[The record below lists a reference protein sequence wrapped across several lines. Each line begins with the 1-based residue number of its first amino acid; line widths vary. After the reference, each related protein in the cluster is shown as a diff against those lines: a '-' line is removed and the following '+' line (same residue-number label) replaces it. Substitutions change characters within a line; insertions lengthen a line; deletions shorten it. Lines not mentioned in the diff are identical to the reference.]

1 MAEITIVTP
10 VLNQASTIE
19 ACIQSVANQNIEVEH
34 IIIDGGSTDGTVEII
49 QQNEHLL
56 SFWTSEKDNGQSEA
70 INKGLEK
77 ATGTFFNWLN
87 GDDVIVE
94 NALSVVLN
102 AANPG
107 SLVVAGR
114 CKHVN
119 LNGEEL
125 AMGSAK
131 IWGSLEATL
140 GNYSMAQPS
149 VFYQTEIVKN
159 LGGLNENLHYCMDM
173 ELWFRYLLKHGQTQ
187 IEAIDNVLSHF
198 LIQEG
203 SKSSK
208 HAVEMQ
214 KEKYQIYRSVLSAFN
229 LPPILQ
235 HFFEDYP
242 IISSVD
248 LRPSIKFDNQLLLA
262 HFSWHLLVKAYEEKK
277 AKRCAN
283 LFDIIKN
290 TRRLSASER
299 LMWQARISKTEFL
312 T

>member
-19 ACIQSVANQNIEVEH
+19 ACIQSVANQNVEVEH

-56 SFWTSEKDNGQSEA
+56 SFWTSEKDTGQSEA

-77 ATGTFFNWLN
+77 ATGNFFNWLN
-87 GDDVIVE
+87 GDDVLVE
-94 NALSVVLN
+94 NALSAIVQS
-102 AANPG
+102 ANPD
-107 SLVVAGR
+107 SLVVAGK

-119 LNGEEL
+119 FNGEDL

-131 IWGSLEATL
+131 IWDYLEATL

-149 VFYQTEIVKN
+149 VFYKTEIVKN

-173 ELWFRYLLKHGQTQ
+173 ELWFRYLLEYGQTQ
-187 IEAIDNVLSHF
+187 IKSIENVLSHF
-198 LIQEG
+198 LVQEE

-208 HAVEMQ
+208 HAIEMQ
-214 KEKYQIYRSVLSAFN
+214 KEKYRIYHSLLSGYN
-229 LPPILQ
+229 LPPVIED
-235 HFFEDYP
+235 FFKDYP
-242 IISSVD
+242 TISSVD
-248 LRPSIKFDNQLLLA
+248 LQSSLKIDRQLLLA

-277 AKRCAN
+277 AQRCAD
-283 LFDIIKN
+283 LFDILQN
-290 TRRLSASER
+290 TSRLSASER
-299 LMWQARISKTEFL
+299 LMWHARISKTEFL